1 VKDLRQEE
9 LESSLRFAE
18 EQFQK
23 ALQGIIDARNA
34 ANDAEEEVTT
44 ARKALRNYI
53 MNKINSEVVA

>member
-1 VKDLRQEE
+1 MKDLRQEE

>member
-1 VKDLRQEE
+1 MKDLRQEE

-44 ARKALRNYI
+44 ARKALRNYL
-53 MNKINSEVVA
+53 MNKVNCEVPV